1 MGRRLSHTPLPV
13 TGHVA
18 LPVRTAIVRSR
29 GERHGVEPGPICRG
43 RRASQIGY
51 TERAMKNTGAAY
63 LLAALGLVTPVA
75 GIHRFYLGR
84 PVTAVLYLVTW
95 GFFGIGTV
103 IDLINL
109 SRMVDDENRRL
120 LYPGSPPQG
129 HLLSEAVGPVALPP
143 GVVHEHLSPEQQIL
157 RVASENHGA
166 VTVELVAVKTS
177 LSLRRAKKE
186 LERLRKQDYCT
197 VDITAEGATL
207 YVFEGLRSTKPL
219 ELS

>member
-1 MGRRLSHTPLPV
+1 
-13 TGHVA
+13 
-18 LPVRTAIVRSR
+18 
-29 GERHGVEPGPICRG
+29 
-43 RRASQIGY
+43 
-51 TERAMKNTGAAY
+51 MKNTGAAY

-103 IDLINL
+103 VDLINL
-109 SRMVDDENRRL
+109 GRMVDDENRRL
-120 LYPGSPPQG
+120 LYPGSPPQS
-129 HLLSEAVGPVALPP
+129 HLLSEGADSVALQPA
-143 GVVHEHLSPEQQIL
+143 VMHERLSPEQQIL

-197 VDITAEGATL
+197 LDVTSEGATL
-207 YVFEGLRSTKPL
+207 YVFDGLRSTQPL

>member
-1 MGRRLSHTPLPV
+1 MVL
-13 TGHVA
+13 A
-18 LPVRTAIVRSR
+18 F
-29 GERHGVEPGPICRG
+29 VEHR
-43 RRASQIGY
+43 IGY

-103 IDLINL
+103 VDLINL
-109 SRMVDDENRRL
+109 GRMVDDENRRL

-129 HLLSEAVGPVALPP
+129 RLLSETADTTALHAAPMR
-143 GVVHEHLSPEQQIL
+143 ERLSPEQQIL
-157 RVASENHGA
+157 RVASEHNGA

-186 LERLRKQDYCT
+186 LERLRRQDYCT
-197 VDITAEGATL
+197 LDVTSEGATL
-207 YVFEGLRSTKPL
+207 YVFEGLRSTRPL
-219 ELS
+219 ELT